1 MKHGKSQETASYRK
15 VPFIG
20 GSVEMLRAHYVTQ
33 TFSRHFHEEYAV
45 GFIEQGAMG
54 FRYRGADLVASRGT
68 INLVVPGEAH
78 DGHAATQGGWVYR
91 MFYLPPEV
99 LQLAARELRPDA
111 GQPHFRKGVLE
122 DGALGRAIRETHMIL
137 EQGNA
142 SSLEQQTRLL
152 RLLVNWINRHGE
164 ERPGWPGLGNEHRAV
179 RLAREYMQDN
189 PAEDV
194 GLDTLARLG
203 NLSPFHFLRVFERD
217 LGITPHAYLMQARV
231 NRAKKLLAGSLRL
244 ADVAAE
250 CGFSDQSHLTRLFRR
265 QFGITPGKYRN
276 FIQNTSD

>member
-1 MKHGKSQETASYRK
+1 MKHGKHEEIATYK
-15 VPFIG
+15 VVPFIG
-20 GSVEMLRAHYVTQ
+20 GDVEMLRARYVTQ
-33 TFSRHFHEEYAV
+33 HFSRHFHEEYAV

-78 DGHAATQGGWVYR
+78 DGHAATDTGWIYR

-99 LQLAARELRPDA
+99 VLRAAAELTPNPS
-111 GQPHFRKGVLE
+111 QPHFRKGVLE
-122 DGALGRAIRETHMIL
+122 DADLARTILETHAAL
-137 EQGNA
+137 ESGGA
-142 SSLEQQTRLL
+142 TSLESQTRLL

-164 ERPGWPGLGNEHRAV
+164 ERPGWPGIGNEHRAV
-179 RLAREYMQDN
+179 RLAREYMRDN

-194 GLDTLARLG
+194 SLEHLARLG

-217 LGITPHAYLMQARV
+217 LGITPHAFLVQARV
-231 NRAKKLLAGSLRL
+231 NRAKKLLAGPLRL

-250 CGFSDQSHLTRLFRR
+250 CGFSDQSHLNRWFRR
-265 QFGITPGKYRN
+265 QFGITPGRYRN
-276 FIQNTSD
+276 FVQNSRA